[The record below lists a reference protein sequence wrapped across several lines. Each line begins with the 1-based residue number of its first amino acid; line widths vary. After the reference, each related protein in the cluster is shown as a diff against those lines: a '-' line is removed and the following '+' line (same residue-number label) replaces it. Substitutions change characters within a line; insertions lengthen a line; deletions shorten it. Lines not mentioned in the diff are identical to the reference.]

1 MKSIYYAFILIALSL
16 SATGQTDLT
25 EAQIKQ
31 KCDSILL
38 EGNLL
43 YNYESAAWIGTDLAG
58 NNKKVMK
65 KLVGYFVY
73 QSGDTLLTLMMD
85 KKEQCI
91 AEFAFRVGSEE
102 PFRSVF
108 RTRTLTPQELKLWK
122 VRNGAIDQILK
133 KPYPVESPPGYS
145 LNVILIPD
153 ASGYKLY
160 LLTGTSK
167 PNVIPFGNDYLFWID
182 PEGKIESMHKFH
194 SRLIPAETRGPD
206 GEQVIKMMHS
216 HLKTEPFIT
225 ATDICTFK
233 LYARLYGLNEFTVY
247 SPALSRRFIYKL
259 DTDTIEVSE

>member
-1 MKSIYYAFILIALSL
+1 MLCLSW
-16 SATGQTDLT
+16 AVAAQTDLT
-25 EAQIKQ
+25 EAQIKA
-31 KCDSILL
+31 KCDSIL
-38 EGNLL
+38 EEANLL
-43 YNYESAAWIGTDLAG
+43 YSYEKAAWIATDLAG
-58 NNKKVMK
+58 ENKKVIK
-65 KLVGYFVY
+65 KMSGYFVR
-73 QSGDTLLTLMMD
+73 QSNDTLYALMMN
-85 KKEQCI
+85 KKDECI
-91 AEFAFRVGSEE
+91 AEFAFTDDSSD
-102 PFRSVF
+102 PAKSVF
-108 RTRTLTPQELKLWK
+108 RTRKLTAQEQKLWS

-167 PNVIPFGNDYLFWID
+167 SNVIPFGNDYLFWLD

-233 LYARLYGLNEFTVY
+233 LYARLYGLNEFSVY
-247 SPALSRRFIYKL
+247 SPALSKYFTYKL
-259 DTDTIEVSE
+259 DQDIVEVSDK